1 MANII
6 FFNAQIVDST
16 INSKGALLV
25 QEDKILAVVQGDFSR
40 EEDANK
46 FKSFFDTEDDIQLF
60 DCQNKTLM
68 PSFIDMHVHFRY
80 PGQTQKEDLQSG
92 LSAAVAGGFGT
103 VVLMPNT
110 NPVVSSS
117 DTAHQIEDEAASY
130 NMADVIQTVSI
141 TKERSI

>member
-1 MANII
+1 
-6 FFNAQIVDST
+6 
-16 INSKGALLV
+16 
-25 QEDKILAVVQGDFSR
+25 
-40 EEDANK
+40 
-46 FKSFFDTEDDIQLF
+46 
-60 DCQNKTLM
+60 M

-117 DTAHQIEDEAASY
+117 DTAHQIEDEASSY

-141 TKERSI
+141 TKDFAGKTIKLGKDIVVNKDVKNPTSNWTQIGNTNKPFAGTFDGQGHTISGVYCYSKE

>member
-46 FKSFFDTEDDIQLF
+46 FCETTKKYELLLVPSDDF
-60 DCQNKTLM
+60 GVK
-68 PSFIDMHVHFRY
+68 
-80 PGQTQKEDLQSG
+80 
-92 LSAAVAGGFGT
+92 GF
-103 VVLMPNT
+103 VRISYC
-110 NPVVSSS
+110 VSP
-117 DTAHQIEDEAASY
+117 DQIKNSLEAFKKLIEEY
-130 NMADVIQTVSI
+130 
-141 TKERSI
+141 K

>member
-60 DCQNKTLM
+60 DFQNKTLITFDIQDKLKKKICNQDFL
-68 PSFIDMHVHFRY
+68 PL
-80 PGQTQKEDLQSG
+80 LQE
-92 LSAAVAGGFGT
+92 
-103 VVLMPNT
+103 VL
-110 NPVVSSS
+110 
-117 DTAHQIEDEAASY
+117 EL
-130 NMADVIQTVSI
+130 
-141 TKERSI
+141 